1 MPIKFGTDGWRAIIA
16 EDFTVQNVR
25 YCAQGLADYL
35 LHKDGGMGGVVI
47 GYDTRFASERFA
59 VAAAEVM
66 AGNGI
71 KSRLCTST
79 VPTPVVSFG
88 VQHYHAA
95 GGIVITA
102 SHNPPEWNGFKI
114 KDSHGASAPVEIERE
129 IEKRIPDIIDHNQ
142 VNSVPL
148 EEGLRQQTIEYT
160 DLFTEYQGQIG
171 KLVDL
176 QAVRAAG
183 FRVAV
188 DPMFGA
194 GAGYFSRI
202 IGSADTI
209 VMEIHGERNPC
220 FPGMKQPEPIAS
232 NLGGL
237 SSFVESNKTD
247 VGLATDGDADRIGI
261 IDEKGRPLT
270 PLQIFALLA
279 LYLLEV
285 RGQRGAIIRT
295 VTTTRMVNKLAQMYG
310 VPVFETKVGFK
321 HVAPIM
327 MAENA
332 LIGGEESS
340 GFGYRGH
347 IPERDGI
354 LSGLF
359 FLDLMAKMN
368 KTPSELIEYLYSLVG
383 PHHYHR
389 ADIHFNPEQRDS
401 IINQAL
407 NMPAF
412 IAGQRVQETKTID
425 GYHFTLADG
434 SWLLIRFSGTEP
446 LLRIYAEAESPQRA
460 RELVAEGKKLLGIE
474 SSNNQLPNSNA
485 K

>member
-1 MPIKFGTDGWRAIIA
+1 MIRFGTDGWRAIIA
-16 EDFTVQNVR
+16 DDFTVQNVR
-25 YCAQGLADYL
+25 YCAQSLAEHIL
-35 LHKDGGMGGVVI
+35 RDGQADPGVVI

-59 VAAAEVM
+59 AAATEVM

-71 KSRLCTST
+71 HTYFCVRT
-79 VPTPVVSFG
+79 VPTQVVSFG
-88 VQHYHAA
+88 VRHYGAA
-95 GGIVITA
+95 AGIVITA

-114 KDSHGASAPVEIERE
+114 KDTHGASAPIEIESE
-129 IEKRIPDIIDHNQ
+129 VEKRIPEIIEQNR
-142 VNSVPL
+142 VKALSF
-148 EEGLRQQTIEYT
+148 EEGLNKGIIESVDIFPQYEKQ
-160 DLFTEYQGQIG
+160 LGS
-171 KLVDL
+171 LVDF
-176 QAVRAAG
+176 QSIRSAG
-183 FRVAV
+183 FKVAV

-194 GAGYFSRI
+194 GAGYFQSM
-202 IGSADTI
+202 IGMGNTT
-209 VMEIHGERNPC
+209 VLEINGERNPC

-232 NLGGL
+232 NLAAL
-237 SSFVESNKTD
+237 SSFVPANGAS
-247 VGLATDGDADRIGI
+247 VGLATDGDADRIGV

-285 RGQRGAIIRT
+285 RGQRGAIVRT
-295 VTTTRMVNKLAQMYG
+295 VTTTSMVNKLADLYG
-310 VPVFETKVGFK
+310 VPIFETKVGFK

-327 MAENA
+327 LAEDA

-368 KTPSELIEYLYSLVG
+368 KKPSELIEYLYSLVG

-389 ADIHFNPEQRDS
+389 ADVEFPPEERGSILQRVSD
-401 IINQAL
+401 
-407 NMPAF
+407 MPDR
-412 IAGQRVQETKTID
+412 IAGSTVEEIKTID
-425 GYHFTLADG
+425 GYHFTLSGG

-446 LLRIYAEAESPQRA
+446 LLRIYSEAESLERA
-460 RELVAEGKKLLGIE
+460 QEVVVAGKKIL
-474 SSNNQLPNSNA
+474 
-485 K
+485 KV

>member
-1 MPIKFGTDGWRAIIA
+1 MTIKFGTDGWRAIIA

-25 YCAQGLADYL
+25 FCAQGLADYL
-35 LHKDGGMGGVVI
+35 LSKDRGGGGVVV

-59 VAAAEVM
+59 AAAAEVM

-71 KSRLCTST
+71 KTYHCTNT

-88 VQHYHAA
+88 VQHYNAA

-114 KDSHGASAPVEIERE
+114 KDSHGASAPVEIESE
-129 IEKRIPDIIDHNQ
+129 IEKRIPEIAAHNR
-142 VNSVPL
+142 VKSVPL
-148 EEGLRQQTIEYT
+148 EEGLSQGIIEYA
-160 DLFTEYQGQIG
+160 DLFPEYENQIG

-176 QAVRAAG
+176 QSVRAAG
-183 FRVAV
+183 FKIAV
-188 DPMFGA
+188 DPMYGA
-194 GAGYFSRI
+194 GLGYFSRI
-202 IGSADTI
+202 IGTAATT
-209 VMEIHGERNPC
+209 VLEIHGERNPC

-232 NLGGL
+232 NLGEL
-237 SSFVESNKTD
+237 SSFVRSNGSD

-261 IDEKGRPLT
+261 IDEKGHPLT

-285 RGQRGAIIRT
+285 RGQRGAIVRT
-295 VTTTRMVNKLAQMYG
+295 VTTTSMVNKLARMYQ
-310 VPVFETKVGFK
+310 VPIFETKVGFK

-327 MAENA
+327 MAEDA

-340 GFGYRGH
+340 GFGYQGH

-359 FLDLMAKMN
+359 FLDFMAKMG
-368 KTPSELIEYLYSLVG
+368 KTPSELVEHLYSLVG

-389 ADIHFNPEQRDS
+389 ADIHFHPAQRDA
-401 IINQAL
+401 IINQAR
-407 NMPAF
+407 NMPAT
-412 IAGQRVQETKTID
+412 IAGQQVLEVKTID
-425 GYHFTLADG
+425 GYHFALADG

-446 LLRIYAEAESPQRA
+446 LLRIYAEAESPERA
-460 RELVAEGKKLLGIE
+460 IELVGEGQRLLGIT
-474 SSNNQLPNSNA
+474 
-485 K
+485 